1 MAARGLGS
9 AAQGFKEFT
18 DGRAAKAG
26 GGARTGQDLAV
37 GKVLGVHDDVDRAFA
52 GDLVGVQ
59 AEGVDGHGAATFGH
73 RGVTGARWGLPPV
86 LKPYTN
92 CAPSAPTGTSEPT
105 GPGTSSRSTSATT
118 RPATVTGSYS
128 PPDRQHPHQIC
139 THLGM

>member
-73 RGVTGARWGLPPV
+73 RGVTGARWGLPGAEAV
-86 LKPYTN
+86 HKLRAVRANGDVGAYWAWHEQQEYIRN
-92 CAPSAPTGTSEPT
+92 HQA
-105 GPGTSSRSTSATT
+105 RY
-118 RPATVTGSYS
+118 R
-128 PPDRQHPHQIC
+128 DRLIL
-139 THLGM
+139 TA